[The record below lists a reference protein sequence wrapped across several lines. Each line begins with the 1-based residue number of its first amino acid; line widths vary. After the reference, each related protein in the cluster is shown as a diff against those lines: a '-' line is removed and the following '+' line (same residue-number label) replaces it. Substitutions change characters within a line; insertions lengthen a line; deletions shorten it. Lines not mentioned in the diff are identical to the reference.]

1 MKAKLEIEL
10 RDVLKKELLLVEEV
24 YKSYLKIKENIDN
37 KNEIELKEIV
47 NETKISLESFKKIE
61 SKRDEIWKKFTK
73 NENFKST
80 YEAVEKLTTIHKK
93 EIYDY
98 IHKLK
103 IGILN
108 IKNLNCII
116 QNYVNTSLDMLAII
130 FQDIQESVENVTY
143 KNPYGPKIGR
153 SNEASVLINKK
164 L

>member
-10 RDVLKKELLLVEEV
+10 RDVLKKELLLVNEI

-37 KNEIELKEIV
+37 KNVSLENFKEIEI
-47 NETKISLESFKKIE
+47 
-61 SKRDEIWKKFTK
+61 KRAEIWKKFTQ

-80 YEAVEKLTTIHKK
+80 YEAVEKLTTIYKK

-98 IHKLK
+98 LHKLK

-108 IKNLNCII
+108 IKSLNCII

>member
-10 RDVLKKELLLVEEV
+10 REILKKEILLVEEI
-24 YKSYLKIKENIDN
+24 YSAYLKIKENIDN
-37 KNEIELKEIV
+37 KNEMGLKEIV
-47 NETKISLESFKKIE
+47 NKTKISLENFKEIE
-61 SKRDEIWKKFTK
+61 SERDEIWKKFTK
-73 NENFKST
+73 NENFGST
-80 YEAVEKLTTIHKK
+80 YEAIEKLTTICKK

-98 IHKLK
+98 LHKLK

-108 IKNLNCII
+108 IKNLNYII
-116 QNYVNTSLDMLAII
+116 QNYVNTSLDMLSII

>member
-10 RDVLKKELLLVEEV
+10 KEVLKKELLLVEEI

-37 KNEIELKEIV
+37 KNEMGLKEIV
-47 NETKISLESFKKIE
+47 NETKISLESFKEVE
-61 SKRDEIWKKFTK
+61 SERNEIWKKFTK
-73 NENFKST
+73 NESFEST
-80 YEAVEKLTTIHKK
+80 YEAIEKLTTICKK

-98 IHKLK
+98 LHRLK

-116 QNYVNTSLDMLAII
+116 QTYVNTSLDMLSII

>member
-10 RDVLKKELLLVEEV
+10 RDILKKELLLVNEI

-37 KNEIELKEIV
+37 KNEIGLKEIA
-47 NETKISLESFKKIE
+47 NKTKISLENFKEIE
-61 SKRDEIWKKFTK
+61 IKRDEIWKKFTQ

-80 YEAVEKLTTIHKK
+80 YEAIEKLTTIYKK

-98 IHKLK
+98 LHKLK

-108 IKNLNCII
+108 IKSLNCII

-153 SNEASVLINKK
+153 LNEASVLINKK